1 MTKYNFF
8 LNHFLCSKT
17 QTLNRNL
24 HNEIRLKNKAKILP
38 FVSYQQTN
46 RCSSIITVPVDYTS
60 QDIFIQV
67 TNIDHHSAKQK
78 INVHPENEVCSDVGI
93 GQKMQDLQ
101 IKT

>member
-38 FVSYQQTN
+38 FVLHQQTN

-60 QDIFIQV
+60 EDIFIQV
-67 TNIDHHSAKQK
+67 TNIDHHSAKK
-78 INVHPENEVCSDVGI
+78 KNKWPSKKEICSDVGK
-93 GQKMQDLQ
+93 GQKMQNLQ